1 MAEPRVPAVCIAE
14 AVATFI
20 LCLVAAGAVV
30 TDAAFGI
37 GGLPVIALATGL
49 ALSAAITASI
59 HVSGAHLN
67 PAVTLVLLATGRI
80 AALRAAAYVGA
91 QLLGAT
97 AAAAIIAAVFSG
109 VPEGAQAVAAMKLGA
124 TAPGPGVSGGAA
136 LATEM
141 VITFVL
147 VFVIFGSAIDARA
160 PAGFAGFAIGL
171 TVAALILLAGPISG
185 ASMNPARS
193 FGPALV
199 GGAWTAHWIYW
210 IGPAIGGL
218 AGGLLYH
225 VLILGGRRR

>member
-1 MAEPRVPAVCIAE
+1 MVKPGMSTVCFAEGA
-14 AVATFI
+14 ATFL
-20 LCLVAAGAVV
+20 LCLVAVGTIV
-30 TDAAFGI
+30 TDAAFDI

-59 HVSGAHLN
+59 NVSGAHLN

-80 AALRAAAYVGA
+80 AAPRAAAYVVA
-91 QLLGAT
+91 QLTGAT
-97 AAAAIIAAVFSG
+97 AAAAVIAAIFSG
-109 VPEGAQAVAAMKLGA
+109 VPGGGEAVVEVGLGA
-124 TAPGPGVSGGAA
+124 TAPGAGVSAGEA
-136 LATEM
+136 LATEA
-141 VITFVL
+141 VIAFVL
-147 VFVIFGSAIDARA
+147 VFVIFGAAVDARA
-160 PAGFAGFAIGL
+160 PAGFAGLAIGL

-199 GGAWTAHWIYW
+199 DGTWTVHWIYW

-225 VLILGGRRR
+225 FLVLGGRPR

>member
-1 MAEPRVPAVCIAE
+1 MAQPGVPAVCVAE
-14 AVATFI
+14 GAATFI
-20 LCLVAAGAVV
+20 FCLVAAGTIV
-30 TDAAFGI
+30 TDAAVDI
-37 GGLPVIALATGL
+37 CGLPVIALATGL

-59 HVSGAHLN
+59 NVSGAHLN
-67 PAVTLVLLATGRI
+67 PVVTLVLLTTGRI
-80 AALRAAAYVGA
+80 AVPRAAAYIAA

-97 AAAAIIAAVFSG
+97 AAAAIIAAIFSS
-109 VPEGAQAVAAMKLGA
+109 VPGGAEAVSAVGLGA
-124 TAPGPGVSGGAA
+124 TAPGAGVPAGAA
-136 LATEM
+136 LATEA

-147 VFVIFGSAIDARA
+147 VFVIFGAAVDARA

-199 GGAWTAHWIYW
+199 GGVWSGHWIYW
-210 IGPAIGGL
+210 TGPAIGGL

-225 VLILGGRRR
+225 CLVLGGRPR